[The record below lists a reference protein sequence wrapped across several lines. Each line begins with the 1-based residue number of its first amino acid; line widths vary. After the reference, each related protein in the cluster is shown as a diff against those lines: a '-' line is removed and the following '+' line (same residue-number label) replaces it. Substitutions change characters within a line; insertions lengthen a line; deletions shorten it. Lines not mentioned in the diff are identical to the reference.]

1 VYRSGRARKSTYHR
15 QVLESRDEVV
25 HTDDTRDVTRVITE
39 EDTTKGSKGTHQVS
53 LEGDGGLD
61 ASSVNAAPT
70 DRASTTGH
78 LSDGSSDGSGD
89 VGISQQEE
97 RWSQRLMDVLMK
109 RDKDEKEESEGD

>member
-1 VYRSGRARKSTYHR
+1 
-15 QVLESRDEVV
+15 
-25 HTDDTRDVTRVITE
+25 
-39 EDTTKGSKGTHQVS
+39 
-53 LEGDGGLD
+53 
-61 ASSVNAAPT
+61 
-70 DRASTTGH
+70 